1 MVYLTIYCNDNS
13 IYYVDDPHCSYMNHL
28 PLLVGLTKFTRFL
41 HEKMILSA
49 GLIFSCKNRVN
60 SEVEKIGKITGQN
73 YPNLT
78 RFLRPY
84 TGSND
89 EREQRKITRCLHVE

>member
-1 MVYLTIYCNDNS
+1 MIIAY
-13 IYYVDDPHCSYMNHL
+13 YYVDDPHCSYMNHL

-84 TGSND
+84 TGSYQSKMTKDD
-89 EREQRKITRCLHVE
+89 EPTYDWDRKFH